1 MATLSLLPVE
11 LIYCVTSYLDE
22 CEIVYFMRTSK
33 HFYSVLRR
41 RVWSTFTFHEYW
53 RDVSNYLAKL
63 ADLTREVGTDVL
75 GYHHIKKIEVLTPRN
90 SFGPS
95 QSRKSGFHDILLGL
109 IESGKIDLREIYIR
123 GNGINGWPQIR
134 YDEYDDTGK
143 CNSPSLVF
151 LRRIKEYA
159 QSKSIR
165 EFSMNIATSNILSL
179 VEADVVEFRLLT
191 KLSVCMTLD
200 FRRPPE
206 YETTPGQ
213 SAHINQGDRYLATLP
228 GVLNQTAELRELR
241 FRANIGRCMEDG
253 PGSIHDPKLAEPLE
267 NLQTA
272 IGNLKRLRVLK
283 IGNDESTDCTSEQI
297 FFHPSF
303 FMIPP
308 ETCEVV
314 EYYATV
320 SVAWWRKFASHHF
333 SGVKQLKLN
342 ITPMGLEGRWWV
354 GGDSV
359 DLRLYSVAVAGLKEF
374 VVDAREF
381 SGADPDRHKY
391 PRDLIDCVKRKNNC
405 SIVELTGT
413 VKRPR

>member
-11 LIYCVTSYLDE
+11 LIYCVIPYLDE

-53 RDVSNYLAKL
+53 RDASNYLAIL
-63 ADLTREVGTDVL
+63 ADLTREVGADVL

-90 SFGPS
+90 SFGES
-95 QSRKSGFHDILLGL
+95 QSRRSGFHDILLDL
-109 IESGKIDLREIYIR
+109 IESGKTDLREIYIR
-123 GNGINGWPQIR
+123 GNGTNRWPQIR
-134 YDEYDDTGK
+134 DDEYDHTGK

-151 LRRIKEYA
+151 FRRIKEYA

-179 VEADVVEFRLLT
+179 VEVDVVELRLLT
-191 KLSVCMTLD
+191 KLSVCMTLY
-200 FRRPPE
+200 FKQPQ
-206 YETTPGQ
+206 GQ
-213 SAHINQGDRYLATLP
+213 SAHTNQDNKYLATLP
-228 GVLNQTAELRELR
+228 GVLNQTVELRELR
-241 FRANIGRCMEDG
+241 FRVDIGSYTEEG
-253 PGSIHDPKLAEPLE
+253 LGSIHDPKLAESLE
-267 NLQTA
+267 KLQTA

-283 IGNDESTDCTSEQI
+283 IGNDESTDCTSEQV

-314 EYYATV
+314 EYYGTV
-320 SVAWWRKFASHHF
+320 SVAWWWKFASHPF
-333 SGVKQLKLN
+333 SGVKRLKLN
-342 ITPMGLEGRWWV
+342 VAPMGLESRWWV

-359 DLRLYSVAVAGLKEF
+359 DLRLHSVAVTGLKEF

-381 SGADPDRHKY
+381 SETNPDRHKY
-391 PRDLIDCVKRKNNC
+391 PRDLIDCIKRKNNC
-405 SIVELTGT
+405 SIIELTGI

>member
-1 MATLSLLPVE
+1 
-11 LIYCVTSYLDE
+11 
-22 CEIVYFMRTSK
+22 MRDSI
-33 HFYSVLRR
+33 FYADFE
-41 RVWSTFTFHEYW
+41 TFL
-53 RDVSNYLAKL
+53 LAKL
-63 ADLTREVGTDVL
+63 ADLTREVGTNVL
-75 GYHHIKKIEVLTPRN
+75 GYHHIKKIEVLTPKN

-241 FRANIGRCMEDG
+241 FRANIGRCTEDG

-267 NLQTA
+267 KLQTA

-320 SVAWWRKFASHHF
+320 SVVWWRKFASHHF
-333 SGVKQLKLN
+333 SGVKRLKLN
-342 ITPMGLEGRWWV
+342 ITPMGLEGRWWA

-359 DLRLYSVAVAGLKEF
+359 DLRLYSVAVTGLKEF
-374 VVDAREF
+374 VMDAREF